1 MNEFMDFYFDWG
13 ILISGLLIFAGGYT
27 VGWFRHKER
36 CEKLMHAERV
46 RLAITSTIPTGKAYS
61 HPTERVMLEDAWDK
75 G

>member
-13 ILISGLLIFAGGYT
+13 ILISGLFVFAGGHT

-36 CEKLMHAERV
+36 CEKLMRAERV
-46 RLAITSTIPTGKAYS
+46 RLATNNTVKTPVY
-61 HPTERVMLEDAWDK
+61 LEDEWSE